1 MLCKVCTKEIN
12 TPIFETIGNQQVCCL
27 SCVGLLQAN
36 NEDKCSECQRPVWKD
51 SYYIINS
58 LFYCSEKC
66 KKKAVKNHL
75 KKYNTIQDINIKH
88 IQNDF
93 YKNDSPMKSL
103 KELRKEVKELYKDI
117 DFDESSTI
125 KSIPISSKSTLINL
139 KEAQNNL
146 KPINTN
152 ESTSN
157 ASFSKPTSIISNN
170 NNNNFSIKYIKK
182 YPVIPNRLSKE
193 SINRNNSFYGY
204 DRPLSKKRNIDN
216 FLKSR
221 RNHSFDNHNRYLCS
235 NNNSDEDIVFHL
247 KYENKRNNY
256 FTSNENS
263 KSKKM
268 KLKQTFLKLKNNRIP
283 SLKAKIAK
291 YQIPNP
297 ILNQY
302 NLNGRNN
309 NKYNN
314 YRYYDSRFENN
325 ENKNYIN
332 IPYKTDNFSDK
343 NYLKFNE
350 NNIKLNRN
358 MNQNINNIPQKERN
372 DYYSNYENY
381 KYIDNSYF

>member
-1 MLCKVCTKEIN
+1 M
-12 TPIFETIGNQQVCCL
+12 
-27 SCVGLLQAN
+27 
-36 NEDKCSECQRPVWKD
+36 
-51 SYYIINS
+51 
-58 LFYCSEKC
+58 
-66 KKKAVKNHL
+66 
-75 KKYNTIQDINIKH
+75 
-88 IQNDF
+88 
-93 YKNDSPMKSL
+93 
-103 KELRKEVKELYKDI
+103 
-117 DFDESSTI
+117 
-125 KSIPISSKSTLINL
+125 
-139 KEAQNNL
+139 
-146 KPINTN
+146 
-152 ESTSN
+152 
-157 ASFSKPTSIISNN
+157 
-170 NNNNFSIKYIKK
+170 
-182 YPVIPNRLSKE
+182 
-193 SINRNNSFYGY
+193 
-204 DRPLSKKRNIDN
+204 SKKRNIDN

-235 NNNSDEDIVFHL
+235 NNNTDEDIVFHL

-372 DYYSNYENY
+372 EYYSNYENY

>member
-12 TPIFETIGNQQVCCL
+12 TPIFETIGNQLVCCL

-36 NEDKCSECQRPVWKD
+36 NEDKCSECQRAVWKD

-152 ESTSN
+152 ESMSN

-235 NNNSDEDIVFHL
+235 NNNTDEDIVFHL

-358 MNQNINNIPQKERN
+358 MNQNINNISQKERN
-372 DYYSNYENY
+372 EYYSNYENY